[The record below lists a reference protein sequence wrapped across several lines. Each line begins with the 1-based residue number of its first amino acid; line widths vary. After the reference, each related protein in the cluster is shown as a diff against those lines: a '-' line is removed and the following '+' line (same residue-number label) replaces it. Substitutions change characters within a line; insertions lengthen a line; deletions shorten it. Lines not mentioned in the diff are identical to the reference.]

1 MRTRLSEIGQMTRT
15 NDQNN
20 EIGFSRFQD
29 HLEGKEGQIL
39 LGAFE
44 SIIEKGISKTTI
56 RSIGQ
61 KAGLNP
67 GIIHYYFKNK
77 DELLSRVL
85 STCYNNAIAN
95 LESLNSS
102 SLSPLQKVE
111 RLVDLG
117 LTLFGP
123 RKDDWTVITAFWA
136 HTMSRDSVLT
146 VIHRKLNRRFQAA
159 MIKVMKGCLDDSDL
173 KTIKGFASLLIG
185 TIEGLALQHVLD
197 PESFDSE
204 HLAGLVK
211 RLFGKA
217 LLQSE

>member
-1 MRTRLSEIGQMTRT
+1 MGEIGQMTRT

-20 EIGFSRFQD
+20 EIRFTRFQD

-56 RSIGQ
+56 RSIGE

-77 DELLSRVL
+77 DELLGRVL
-85 STCYNNAIAN
+85 ETCYYNAVAN

-102 SLSPLQKVE
+102 ALSPLQKIE

-123 RKDDWTVITAFWA
+123 RKDDWIVITAFWA
-136 HTMSRDSVLT
+136 HSMSSDSALT
-146 VIHRKLNRRFQAA
+146 VIHQKLNRRFQAA
-159 MIKVMKGCLDDSDL
+159 MINVMKGCLDGSDL
-173 KTIKGFASLLIG
+173 RTVKGFALLLIG

-197 PESFDSE
+197 PKSFDSE
-204 HLAGLVK
+204 QVAGLVK
-211 RLFGKA
+211 RLIGGA